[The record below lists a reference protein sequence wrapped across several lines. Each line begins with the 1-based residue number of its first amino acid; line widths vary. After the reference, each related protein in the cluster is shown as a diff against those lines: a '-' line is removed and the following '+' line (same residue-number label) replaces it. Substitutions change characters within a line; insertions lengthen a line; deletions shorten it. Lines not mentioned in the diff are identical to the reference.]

1 MFTPQEVRER
11 STTFEKAV
19 FGGYSMNSVDD
30 FIAPLA
36 QDYATLYKEN
46 AVLKSKMKV
55 LVERLEEYRKQE
67 DQLNRA
73 ILAAQKTCD
82 EMTAETERK
91 CAKLMSDTEQTLRQR
106 NQDLKM
112 ELAAEAERVARAKK
126 AATAFITNVED
137 QVHLTL
143 GQLEKVRELTI
154 TAKTAKT
161 EHQEASAPAQTVQK
175 PQPPEPPVSHEPPED
190 PIWDAAD
197 VQETEDPVWEASED
211 AAWEAPEADIQEAPE
226 ADVQEPK
233 AVKAEKPA
241 ETRTRISPAEI
252 AREIERGLSQA
263 LGSTGATTDLGDTM
277 VIGSL
282 NK

>member
-1 MFTPQEVRER
+1 
-11 STTFEKAV
+11 
-19 FGGYSMNSVDD
+19 
-30 FIAPLA
+30 
-36 QDYATLYKEN
+36 
-46 AVLKSKMKV
+46 
-55 LVERLEEYRKQE
+55 
-67 DQLNRA
+67 
-73 ILAAQKTCD
+73 
-82 EMTAETERK
+82 
-91 CAKLMSDTEQTLRQR
+91 
-106 NQDLKM
+106 M

-175 PQPPEPPVSHEPPED
+175 PQPPEPPASHEPPED

-197 VQETEDPVWEASED
+197 VQETEDPVWEAPED
-211 AAWEAPEADIQEAPE
+211 AAWEAPEADIQEAPK

>member
-11 STTFEKAV
+11 ATTFEKAV

-36 QDYATLYKEN
+36 EDYSTLYKEN

-55 LVERLEEYRKQE
+55 LVEKLEEYRKQE
-67 DQLNRA
+67 EQLNKA

-91 CAKLMSDTEQTLRQR
+91 CAKLMSDTEQSLRQR
-106 NQDLKM
+106 NEDLKM

-126 AATAFITNVED
+126 AAAAFITNVED

-154 TAKTAKT
+154 TAKSAKG
-161 EHQEASAPAQTVQK
+161 QEAQK
-175 PQPPEPPVSHEPPED
+175 ADAPVSKKVP
-190 PIWDAAD
+190 
-197 VQETEDPVWEASED
+197 S
-211 AAWEAPEADIQEAPE
+211 QEAQKAHSTPE
-226 ADVQEPK
+226 ELAQ
-233 AVKAEKPA
+233 
-241 ETRTRISPAEI
+241 
-252 AREIERGLSQA
+252 EIERGLSQA
-263 LGSTGATTDLGDTM
+263 LGDTNQESDLGDTM

-282 NK
+282 GK

>member
-1 MFTPQEVRER
+1 
-11 STTFEKAV
+11 
-19 FGGYSMNSVDD
+19 
-30 FIAPLA
+30 
-36 QDYATLYKEN
+36 
-46 AVLKSKMKV
+46 MKV

-175 PQPPEPPVSHEPPED
+175 PQPPEPPISHEPPED

-197 VQETEDPVWEASED
+197 VQEPFEDPIMEAQET
-211 AAWEAPEADIQEAPE
+211 ATWKAPEADIQEAP
-226 ADVQEPK
+226 AAPVQEAPEIPEPPVQKPK
-233 AVKAEKPA
+233 AARVEMPA

>member
-36 QDYATLYKEN
+36 QDYSTLYKEN

-154 TAKTAKT
+154 TAKTAKAQ
-161 EHQEASAPAQTVQK
+161 EPQEAGVQHI
-175 PQPPEPPVSHEPPED
+175 QASEPPEPPVSQDPPE
-190 PIWDAAD
+190 P
-197 VQETEDPVWEASED
+197 PVWEAPEVP
-211 AAWEAPEADIQEAPE
+211 ETPEAA
-226 ADVQEPK
+226 EPM
-233 AVKAEKPA
+233 AVTEEKPA
-241 ETRTRISPAEI
+241 QAHTRISPAEI

-263 LGSTGATTDLGDTM
+263 LGSTGAASDLGDTM